1 MHGTKLA
8 TLLVCMAL
16 IGCGGRGSGPTRY
29 HLSGT
34 VTFDGKPV
42 PAGTIY
48 FEPASGPAGSAEIK
62 NGYYDTRSGKGVVG
76 GQHRVLIE
84 GFDGNAPTT
93 GGYGKPIFRP
103 FRTDENLPTSNTTKN
118 FDVPKMLAEGLVVED
133 DPA

>member
-1 MHGTKLA
+1 MHGMKLTVVLA
-8 TLLVCMAL
+8 CLAL
-16 IGCGGRGSGPTRY
+16 AGCGGGTSGPTRY
-29 HLSGT
+29 HLSGM

-48 FEPASGPAGSAEIK
+48 FEPASGPAGSAQIK
-62 NGYYDTRSGKGVVG
+62 NGHYDTRSGTGVVS

-84 GFDGNAPTT
+84 GFDGNPSSG

-103 FRTDENLPTSNTTKN
+103 FRTDENVPSSNGTKN
-118 FDVPKMLAEGLVVED
+118 FEVPKMLAEGLVVED